1 MDNYQLNIDLL
12 RLQGAFVTNIKD
24 REQTKRCVC
33 IPIDDAGLYVGQKG
47 CYLDLAAFQ
56 LQNSQYGDTHCVK
69 QSLSKQKRDAMTEEE
84 RKALPIIGNM
94 RPIQSRTQNSVGNTV
109 GVADSTIPQ
118 QDFSAEGDDDYPF

>member
-1 MDNYQLNIDLL
+1 MANYTISTDLL
-12 RLQGAFVTNIKD
+12 KLQGAFISNLKGKAT
-24 REQTKRCVC
+24 TKQCLC
-33 IPIDDAGLYVGQKG
+33 IPIDDAGLYLGQKG

-94 RPIQSRTQNSVGNTV
+94 RPIQSKTQNSVGNTV
-109 GVADSTIPQ
+109 GVADSTMPQ
-118 QDFSAEGDDDYPF
+118 QNFSVEGDDDYPF